1 MARFTSRT
9 FKKYMSRKSRKT
21 RKTRSHNRKQTR
33 MQRQKQMQKGGGDTF
48 SRRIPSQAYIA
59 NPPNTS
65 EYRGNDAIGNTTD
78 T

>member
-9 FKKYMSRKSRKT
+9 FKKYMSRKSKKSRSRSRKL
-21 RKTRSHNRKQTR
+21 KQR
-33 MQRQKQMQKGGGDTF
+33 QKGGGDTF